1 MTSATPYVISN
12 CHNCGKRACLYPVQ
26 TLPAVR
32 WLQPGDCEPAEG
44 VMLCK
49 DCKEI
54 TDERT
59 QP

>member
-1 MTSATPYVISN
+1 MSTATVTLDN
-12 CHNCGKRACLYPVQ
+12 CHHCGKLASLYPVQ